1 MKEQDSCNMKE
12 FENDNQLCI
21 GNVTLAKDS
30 NLLRLIRREE
40 KTNTFF
46 MVKNKLKKENNKLT
60 NIDHPVQHIKQFEY
74 SKK

>member
-1 MKEQDSCNMKE
+1 MKE

-40 KTNTFF
+40 KINTFF
-46 MVKNKLKKENNKLT
+46 MVKT
-60 NIDHPVQHIKQFEY
+60 N
-74 SKK
+74 